1 MPRKRR
7 QTTPSAGRPV
17 SGSVEIRPFKDGSD
31 ATFWLRVMVE
41 GQRQSRRLGRASEG
55 WTPVLAEAE
64 RRRVLAEIQAGI
76 YIAPT
81 VELPLEERDP
91 AFHVWAS
98 RWLDVRA
105 GDIEPKTFEQYEYL
119 LRRQLLPTLHATGSP
134 RSPRNSRARAAHWCA
149 PAPSLTAPD
158 TALRARL

>member
-64 RRRVLAEIQAGI
+64 RRRVLAEVQAGI
-76 YIAPT
+76 YKAPT

-91 AFHVWAS
+91 TFHVWAS

-119 LRRQLLPTLHATGSP
+119 LRRQLLPTLHAH
-134 RSPRNSRARAAHWCA
+134 R
-149 PAPSLTAPD
+149 LTQI
-158 TALRARL
+158 T